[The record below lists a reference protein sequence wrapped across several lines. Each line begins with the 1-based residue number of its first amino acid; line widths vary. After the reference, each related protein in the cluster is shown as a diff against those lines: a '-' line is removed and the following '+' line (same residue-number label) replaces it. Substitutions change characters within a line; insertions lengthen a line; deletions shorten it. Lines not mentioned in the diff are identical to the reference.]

1 MELQWRL
8 CGDIDDEWWT
18 VDKPPSFATVAL
30 DIREE
35 SDAGRR
41 RRKKG
46 FHRSVRCLRENQ
58 ELGTPA
64 RRAFE
69 HGRVRQR
76 NNFMEYLGV
85 SSARLWHLRS
95 GLTQAL
101 EED

>member
-1 MELQWRL
+1 
-8 CGDIDDEWWT
+8 
-18 VDKPPSFATVAL
+18 VAL
-30 DIREE
+30 DIHEQ
-35 SDAGRR
+35 SDDGRR

-58 ELGTPA
+58 ELGTTA

-69 HGRVRQR
+69 HGRVRQW
-76 NNFMEYLGV
+76 NNFMEYLGG
-85 SSARLWHLRS
+85 SSAKSRHLRS